1 MGGFIGVSLRY
12 ISSLGF
18 DKFYTSTFP
27 SSTFLIN
34 FIGCFILG
42 LLMNMGITNT
52 ETWPAREFL
61 VIGILGGFTTFS
73 TFGMESFRLMETGQL
88 VTALFYIVGSVI
100 AGIFGIW
107 LSQFLAKQI

>member
-1 MGGFIGVSLRY
+1 MGGFIGATLRY

-18 DKFYTSTFP
+18 DKIYVSAFP
-27 SSTFLIN
+27 LSTFLIN

-52 ETWPAREFL
+52 VTWPAKEFM

-73 TFGMESFRLMETGQL
+73 AFGVESFQLIESGELMIA
-88 VTALFYIVGSVI
+88 VIYISASVI
-100 AGIFGIW
+100 FGILGIW
-107 LSQFLAKQI
+107 LSQLIVR

>member
-34 FIGCFILG
+34 FLGCFILG
-42 LLMNMGITNT
+42 LLMHMGITNT
-52 ETWPAREFL
+52 ETWPAKEFM

-73 TFGMESFRLMETGQL
+73 AFGLESFQL
-88 VTALFYIVGSVI
+88 IELGEFMTALIYMFVSVI
-100 AGIFGIW
+100 FGILGIW
-107 LSQFLAKQI
+107 LSQLIVRW

>member
-1 MGGFIGVSLRY
+1 MGGFIGASLRY

-34 FIGCFILG
+34 FLGCFILG

-52 ETWPAREFL
+52 ETWPAKEFM

-73 TFGMESFRLMETGQL
+73 AFGLESFLLIESGEFM
-88 VTALFYIVGSVI
+88 TALIYIFSSVI
-100 AGIFGIW
+100 FGILGIW
-107 LSQFLAKQI
+107 LSQLIVR

>member
-1 MGGFIGVSLRY
+1 MGGFIGALLRY
-12 ISSLGF
+12 ISSLGL

-34 FIGCFILG
+34 FLGCFILG

-52 ETWPAREFL
+52 ETWPAKEFL

-73 TFGMESFRLMETGQL
+73 TFGIEAYRLMESGEL
-88 VTALFYIVGSVI
+88 MTALIYMSASVI
-100 AGIFGIW
+100 FGILGIW
-107 LSQFLAKQI
+107 LSQLIVRW

>member
-1 MGGFIGVSLRY
+1 MGGFIGATLRY

-18 DKFYTSTFP
+18 DKIYTSPFL
-27 SSTFLIN
+27 SSTFFIN

-52 ETWPAREFL
+52 ETWPAKEFM

-73 TFGMESFRLMETGQL
+73 AFGVESFQL
-88 VTALFYIVGSVI
+88 IESGEFMTALIYMSASVI
-100 AGIFGIW
+100 FGILGIW
-107 LSQFLAKQI
+107 LSQLIVRW

>member
-27 SSTFLIN
+27 SSTLLIN
-34 FIGCFILG
+34 FLGCFILG

-52 ETWPAREFL
+52 ETWPAKEFL

-73 TFGMESFRLMETGQL
+73 TFGMESYRLMETGYL
-88 VTALFYIVGSVI
+88 VTSLFYMIGSVI